1 MKKTQTTKFLLKS
14 WNKYLLSES
23 IKLDQHYE
31 EREDYEDSGF
41 QIEDEENFLDV
52 AASDRKE
59 TGLHGGYD
67 KEKTKRLSSFDASG
81 INVGIKSI
89 IDSLES
95 KVINSRVKS
104 GNENLKGRIYLYENE
119 FEGFIKYNFDDLLPE
134 DRVVSTLEFES
145 TPEDWIMGYGLGA
158 YRHMLT
164 HKSTKGV
171 SALIFE
177 IMLEFVSIIRGKSLV
192 SDRYSITPQAQKKW
206 HVYANRSDIELIQLD
221 MMSDEAESY
230 GFDQVTP
237 NFPAD
242 DISQKFSLEY
252 FGKDWTNSVF
262 SKSFKKKDMNV
273 IKYLINSPYI
283 ELVFSIN
290 DEFDLTSKVNL

>member
-1 MKKTQTTKFLLKS
+1 MKKTKTTKFLLKS
-14 WNKYLLSES
+14 WNKYLLNES

-31 EREDYEDSGF
+31 DREDYEDSGF
-41 QIEDEENFLDV
+41 QIEDEENFLDI

-67 KEKTKRLSSFDASG
+67 EEKTKRLSSFDSSG

-89 IDSLES
+89 IDRLES
-95 KVINSRVKS
+95 KVINSRTKT
-104 GNENLKGRIYLYENE
+104 GDENIKGRIYLYENE

-134 DRVVSTLEFES
+134 GRVNSTLEFES
-145 TPEDWIMGYGLGA
+145 TPKDWVMGYGLGA

-206 HVYANRSDIELIQLD
+206 HVYANRNDVDLIQLD
-221 MMSDEAESY
+221 MMPDEAESY
-230 GFDQVTP
+230 NLEQLTP
-237 NFPAD
+237 EAPED
-242 DISQKFSLEY
+242 DISQKFSLDY
-252 FGKDWTNSVF
+252 FGEDWTNSVF
-262 SKSFKKKDMNV
+262 SKAFKKTNMDV
-273 IKYLINSPYI
+273 IKYLIDSPYI

-290 DEFDLTSKVNL
+290 NESDLTSKISL

>member
-1 MKKTQTTKFLLKS
+1 MKKTKTTKFLLNS

-23 IKLDQHYE
+23 IKLDYHYE
-31 EREDYEDSGF
+31 DREDYEDSGF

-52 AASDRKE
+52 ATSGRKE

-67 KEKTKRLSSFDASG
+67 EEKMKRLSSLDSSG

-89 IDSLES
+89 IDNLEN
-95 KVINSRVKS
+95 KVINSRTKTGDKS
-104 GNENLKGRIYLYENE
+104 LKGRIYLYENE

-134 DRVVSTLEFES
+134 DRVNSTLEFES
-145 TPEDWIMGYGLGA
+145 TPEDWVMGYGLGA

-171 SALIFE
+171 STLIFE
-177 IMLEFVSIIRGKSLV
+177 IMLEFVSVIRGKSLV

-206 HVYANRSDIELIQLD
+206 HVYANRNDVDLIQLD
-221 MMSDEAESY
+221 MMPDESNTY
-230 GFDQVTP
+230 NLDQLTP
-237 NFPAD
+237 DVPED
-242 DISQKFSLEY
+242 DISQKFSLDY

-262 SKSFKKKDMNV
+262 SKAFKKTNMDV
-273 IKYLINSPYI
+273 IKYLIDSPYI

-290 DEFDLTSKVNL
+290 NESDLTSKISL